1 MTRMVLDMFKSIK
14 KQARQSLIKNY
25 GQFLLPIALYELLAA
40 TAYTVLGN
48 VLWDLAPLDTTILSG
63 FLWLAIQL
71 VVLPVLVAV
80 FFRIGVCVTEGGK
93 ASLFDIK
100 SFLSRSN
107 IFKIVTISLVPALL
121 NLIGTVFRTYEDSFD
136 NAIVF
141 YLISF
146 SILAAETFVG
156 YKFFICNYH
165 FAKNE
170 GSVKETLKASFGTM
184 KGRFF
189 KYILYLLSFILWDF
203 LSFAVAYIGSKIFKA
218 LCIYGFLYDFGFT
231 SFFGFMFFYRPF
243 TQLANLLYAKQLC
256 EVD

>member
-1 MTRMVLDMFKSIK
+1 MFKAIK

-25 GQFLLPIALYELLAA
+25 GQFLLPVALYELLAA
-40 TAYTVLGN
+40 TAYIVLGR
-48 VLWDLAPLDTTILSG
+48 VLWDWAPLDTMILSG
-63 FLWLAIQL
+63 VLWLAIQL

-80 FFRIGVCVTEGGK
+80 FFRVGICVTEGRK
-93 ASLFDIK
+93 ASLSDVK
-100 SFLSRSN
+100 SFLSRDN
-107 IFKIVTISLVPALL
+107 IFKIVAISLVPTLL

-136 NAIVF
+136 SAIVF

-184 KGRFF
+184 KGRFL
-189 KYILYLLSFILWDF
+189 KYYLYGLSFILWDL
-203 LSFAVAYIGSKIFKA
+203 LSFAVAYIGSTVFKA
-218 LCIYGFLYDFGFT
+218 LGIHGLLFDFGWS

-243 TQLANLLYAKQLC
+243 TNLANLLYAKQLY
-256 EVD
+256 EADK

>member
-1 MTRMVLDMFKSIK
+1 MIRMVLDMFKPLK

-25 GQFLLPIALYELLAA
+25 GQFLLPVALYELLAA
-40 TAYTVLGN
+40 TAYSVLGN

-63 FLWLAIQL
+63 VLWLAIQL
-71 VVLPVLVAV
+71 VALPVLIAV
-80 FFRIGVCVTEGGK
+80 FFRIGICVTEERK
-93 ASLFDIK
+93 ASLSEVK
-100 SFLSRSN
+100 SFLSLSN
-107 IFKIVTISLVPALL
+107 IFKIVTISLVPTLL
-121 NLIGTVFRTYEDSFD
+121 NLIGTVFRTYENSFD

-170 GSVKETLKASFGTM
+170 GSVKETLQASFGTM
-184 KGRFF
+184 KGRFL
-189 KYILYLLSFILWDF
+189 KYYLYGLSFILWDL
-203 LSFAVAYIGSKIFKA
+203 LSFAVAYIGSTIFKA

-243 TQLANLLYAKQLC
+243 TQLANLLYAKQLY

>member
-1 MTRMVLDMFKSIK
+1 MFKAIK

-25 GQFLLPIALYELLAA
+25 GQFLLPVALYELLAA
-40 TAYTVLGN
+40 TAYIVLGR
-48 VLWDLAPLDTTILSG
+48 VLWDWAPLDTMILSG
-63 FLWLAIQL
+63 ILWLAIQL

-80 FFRIGVCVTEGGK
+80 FFRVGICVTEGRK
-93 ASLFDIK
+93 ASLSDVK
-100 SFLSRSN
+100 SFLSRDN
-107 IFKIVTISLVPALL
+107 IFKIVAISLVPTLL
-121 NLIGTVFRTYEDSFD
+121 NLINTVFRTYEDSFD
-136 NAIVF
+136 SAIVF

-146 SILAAETFVG
+146 SILAVETFVG

-189 KYILYLLSFILWDF
+189 KYILYLLSFILWDL
-203 LSFAVAYIGSKIFKA
+203 LSFAVAYIGSTVFKA
-218 LCIYGFLYDFGFT
+218 LGIHGLLFDFGWS

-243 TQLANLLYAKQLC
+243 TNLANLLYAKQLC
-256 EVD
+256 EADK